1 MKKIILTL
9 AVAMIALCAFVVTVG
24 AQSAYTEEIPE
35 ILKTENDQAEY
46 FVVFKGEEY
55 YTGAASINGLND
67 SAIKAELDRLGIS
80 LGSKYLA
87 KYIFPE
93 KMGDATVTKIDF
105 NGGIKRNGYF
115 SNACG
120 AVVLPSTTNTVTD
133 LNDCAG
139 QLRLFDF
146 GENNSITII
155 PSYFLGSATRLAR
168 LENFPAKLKVIEGNA
183 FLRCSAMK
191 GELYINA
198 ETIKYKAFDNGI
210 GLGVTGIV
218 FGPDVKNI
226 EGEAF
231 STREHSG
238 SSNVKYIEFQ
248 CDITQLNITESGSN
262 TGAFYFASGS
272 QRNPYSG
279 LVHIILSNPAQADC
293 AGKTFQDYLPKVYFN
308 ANSASVGNPVA
319 PTHNYGDAKIEYDS
333 FFASG
338 AMSKSCK
345 DCEKSLTGAS
355 LDPIFNSLGYS
366 CTKVGAPSLVFGIR
380 INYQALEFY
389 NSNVSNELKISE
401 YGLLAANKE
410 LVGDCAFDGTVAK
423 RGTINANLMAHTT
436 KNTIADIKITGLQG
450 ENNGVPFNHTDKEL
464 YLTAYVIVN
473 GQVLYLD
480 GNAQSATLSNA
491 VTFNG
496 LLATLE

>member
-9 AVAMIALCAFVVTVG
+9 AVALIALCAFVVTVG
-24 AQSAYTEEIPE
+24 AQSAYIEEIPE

-67 SAIKAELDRLGIS
+67 GAIKAELDRLGIS

-93 KMGDATVTKIDF
+93 KMGETTVAKIDF

-120 AVVLPSTTNTVTD
+120 AVVLPSTTKEVTD
-133 LNDCAG
+133 MNESAW
-139 QLRLFDF
+139 QLRLLDF
-146 GENNSITII
+146 GKDNQITVI
-155 PSYFLGSATRLAR
+155 PYRFLGCATKLAKM
-168 LENFPAKLKVIEGNA
+168 ENFPAHLTEISKQAFYKCEG
-183 FLRCSAMK
+183 FK
-191 GELYINA
+191 GELYVNA
-198 ETIKYKAFDNGI
+198 ETIRFKAFENGI

-226 EGEAF
+226 ENEAF
-231 STREHSG
+231 GTRESSG
-238 SSNVKYIEFQ
+238 SINVQYIEFQ
-248 CDITQLNITESGSN
+248 CDITQLNIVDSQEN
-262 TGAFYFASGS
+262 VGAFYFASGS

-293 AGKTFQDYLPKVYFN
+293 TGKTFQDYLPKVYFN

-319 PTHNYGDAKIEYDS
+319 PTHNYGDAKIEYGS

-345 DCEKSLTGAS
+345 DCDKSLTGAS

-366 CTKVGAPSLVFGIR
+366 CTKVGAPSIVFGIR
-380 INYQALEFY
+380 IDYQALEFY
-389 NSNVSNELKISE
+389 NSNVSDEFKISE

-450 ENNGVPFNHTDKEL
+450 ENNGVSFNHTDKEL

-480 GNAQSATLSNA
+480 GNAQSATLSNT